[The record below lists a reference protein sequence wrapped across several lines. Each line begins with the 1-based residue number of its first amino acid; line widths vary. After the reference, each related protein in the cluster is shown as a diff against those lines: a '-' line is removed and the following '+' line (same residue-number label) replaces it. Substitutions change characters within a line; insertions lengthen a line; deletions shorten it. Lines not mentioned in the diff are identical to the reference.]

1 MGPYVGLAQRNPPIV
16 LPFILLVGYAFRIRS
31 ASFGGP
37 VAQLTL
43 PVDEGRT
50 LPGAPHRRN
59 LKPNRNRP
67 VVVSK
72 Y

>member
-43 PVDEGRT
+43 PVDEG
-50 LPGAPHRRN
+50 
-59 LKPNRNRP
+59 
-67 VVVSK
+67 
-72 Y
+72 